1 VELVINISDIGDLN
15 FDELIDSFIRTI
27 LDILLLFVR
36 HSENSIKDT

>member
-1 VELVINISDIGDLN
+1 MELVINISDIGDLN
-15 FDELIDSFIRTI
+15 FDELLDPFIRTM